1 LAEPEAGYSPGVRI
15 AALLSIVAVLSPVA
29 AAASNRAAHVAVL
42 SLSPVTVRGTSFRS
56 NERVRVTVSAKST
69 RTNTVTANAR
79 GNLSTKFRGLK
90 IGYCDPYTV
99 RARGN
104 RGSSAFL
111 KVLPECAPSG
121 PSGEPDPGLPSDPI
135 PKKR

>member
-1 LAEPEAGYSPGVRI
+1 VRF
-15 AALLSIVAVLSPVA
+15 A
-29 AAASNRAAHVAVL
+29 AVL
-42 SLSPVTVRGTSFRS
+42 SLVAVLAPAAVGASFRTAHVTVSALSPFTVRGTSFRS
-56 NERVRVTVSAKST
+56 NERVRVTVFAKDT
-69 RTNTVTANAR
+69 RTKTVTATAR
-79 GNLSTKFRGLK
+79 GGFGTKFSGLT

-121 PSGEPDPGLPSDPI
+121 PSGEPQ
-135 PKKR
+135 R